1 MRGGVPQDVQTVL
14 GGDLD
19 GLDRVTVG
27 DLVRQIL
34 QLSGHPGGHDAA
46 LALEEVGGR
55 SARGHHAFFPLGI
68 ALDGHTD
75 V

>member
-1 MRGGVPQDVQTVL
+1 MRGGVPQDVQAVL
-14 GGDLD
+14 AGDLD
-19 GLDRVTVG
+19 GLDLVALG
-27 DLVRQIL
+27 ELVREVL
-34 QLSGHPGGHDAA
+34 ELSGDARGDDGA